1 MCDEEKEEKDPNTIK
16 DLDRKRLIRSGK
28 QLLSTIYEDEEK
40 ELEKGKSYLLKEK
53 KPERGF
59 RLSLNRMEEEGNG
72 YVLSSINPVDI
83 KRKYDVRGV
92 SISYHWLTVVEGE
105 NNFDPSNLHI
115 IGHDM
120 INFLENR
127 SGMIFMEGVEI
138 ILNHNS
144 FDRFWGFLNHVV
156 DVVSEED
163 GILILSL
170 DPSTL
175 SEQSLAQIERKLE
188 LIH

>member
-1 MCDEEKEEKDPNTIK
+1 MCGEKNEKEDPKSIR
-16 DLDRKRLIRSGK
+16 DLDRRRLIQSGK
-28 QLLSTIYEDEEK
+28 QLLSTIYEDKK
-40 ELEKGKSYLLKEK
+40 ELERGKSFLLKEK

-59 RLSLNRMEEEGNG
+59 RLSLRRMEEEGKG
-72 YVLSSINPVDI
+72 YVLSSINPVDV
-83 KRKYDVRGV
+83 KRKYDVRGD
-92 SISYHWLTVVEGE
+92 SISYHWLTVVDGE
-105 NNFDPSNLHI
+105 SNFDPSNLHI

-120 INFLENR
+120 INFLED
-127 SGMIFMEGVEI
+127 GGGLIFMEGVEI

-144 FDRFWGFLNHVV
+144 FDRFWGFLNHLV
-156 DVVSEED
+156 DVVSEEES
-163 GILILSL
+163 ILVLSL